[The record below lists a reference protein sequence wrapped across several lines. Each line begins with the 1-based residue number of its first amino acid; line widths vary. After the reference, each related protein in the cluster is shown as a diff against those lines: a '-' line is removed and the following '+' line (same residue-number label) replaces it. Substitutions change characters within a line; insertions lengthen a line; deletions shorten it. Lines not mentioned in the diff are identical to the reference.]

1 MILTTRIL
9 GYVITL
15 ERPSDCPNCSEKLGS
30 DILNRVVDIEDGVLR
45 YILVYKCSICHKI
58 IFVFYEIGKEN
69 ELPQIEKESKKNP
82 IKAAKI
88 YNSEF

>member
-15 ERPSDCPNCSEKLGS
+15 ERPESCPECNNKLTS
-30 DILNRVVDIEDGVLR
+30 DILDRVVDLENGILR
-45 YILVYKCSICHKI
+45 YILIYKCSHCHKI
-58 IFVFYEIGKEN
+58 IFVFYEIGKES

-82 IKAAKI
+82 VKAVKI